1 MKKIFFIL
9 SPLFSLIIIIVG
21 HTIYT
26 GIATQ
31 GSTPTELYYRPMV
44 MYNDEYYLI
53 ITSGLSLDL
62 SEEELE
68 SVGVLASDVSI
79 HNLPTENMQSCG
91 VEYLIGQNIYVTEKY
106 PEYLFVYKTDGTLLP
121 FVLESAR

>member
-1 MKKIFFIL
+1 MKKVFLIL
-9 SPLFSLIIIIVG
+9 SPLFLLIFVLVG
-21 HTIYT
+21 HYIYS
-26 GIATQ
+26 GITTKD
-31 GSTPTELYYRPMV
+31 SMPTELYYRPMV

-53 ITSGLSLDL
+53 VTSGMNFDL
-62 SEEELE
+62 SEKELE
-68 SVGVLASDVSI
+68 NVGVLASDVSI

-106 PEYLFVYKTDGTLLP
+106 PEYLFIYKTDGTLLP

>member
-1 MKKIFFIL
+1 MKKLFYIV
-9 SPLFSLIIIIVG
+9 SPLFLLAFIIVG
-21 HTIYT
+21 YNIYT
-26 GIATQ
+26 GMTTKD
-31 GSTPTELYYRPMV
+31 STPAELYYRPMV

-53 ITSGLSLDL
+53 ITSGINFDL

-68 SVGVLASDVSI
+68 SVGVLNSDVSI

-91 VEYLIGQNIYVTEKY
+91 VEYLIGQNIYVTEKH
-106 PEYLFVYKTDGTLLP
+106 PEYLFMYKTDGTLIP